1 MPLAL
6 WPHPA
11 LGDGRRLRDMR
22 READSKSQM
31 QKSLSDTERAI
42 TLLEQGP
49 DEYFPASST
58 MPIRKPRA
66 VADGTRSVAR
76 RTAPPKRRA
85 RASKDIETVAEVFYR
100 DLVWNLR
107 NGVIAVTRDG
117 RIAVMNEV
125 AYRILGLTPQPTDI
139 GQPFPHVLRERQ
151 DVIRILAGAFELSHL
166 PNRAE
171 LRLRSTGKVIG
182 YTLSQVRDRRDRITG
197 ATLFFKDLTRVEQ
210 LEERER
216 LRDRL
221 AALGEMAAAI
231 AHEVKNP
238 LAGIEV
244 MAGILKRQLP
254 EMEDAQSILRDII
267 KEAKMANAI
276 VLEVLDF
283 VRPIRL
289 QVERVSLAD
298 VVRDAISIAESHV
311 QRGGVEIGVDLP
323 EDLAPILG
331 DPHQLRQLFT
341 NLLTNAFEAMNGTG
355 QVRISAHVLPAE
367 EEFTVG
373 ADPHNLPMVQIEVVD
388 NGPGVPADVM
398 DKIFSP
404 FFTTKPQGS
413 GLGLAIVRKIVDAHD
428 GRIDVSARAERG
440 TRFRVTLPLG
450 GGQELFAK

>member
-1 MPLAL
+1 
-6 WPHPA
+6 
-11 LGDGRRLRDMR
+11 
-22 READSKSQM
+22 
-31 QKSLSDTERAI
+31 
-42 TLLEQGP
+42 
-49 DEYFPASST
+49 
-58 MPIRKPRA
+58 MPIRKPRTA
-66 VADGTRSVAR
+66 ADRTT
-76 RTAPPKRRA
+76 TAPPRGGAAQKSRPPRLA
-85 RASKDIETVAEVFYR
+85 NDIEAVAESFYR

-117 RIAVMNEV
+117 RIAVMN
-125 AYRILGLTPQPTDI
+125 
-139 GQPFPHVLRERQ
+139 GQPFATVLKDRP
-151 DVIRILAGAFELSHL
+151 DVSRILAGAFELSHL

-171 LRLRSTGKVIG
+171 LRLKSTGKVIG
-182 YTLSQVRDRRDRITG
+182 YTLSQVRDRRGRITG

-289 QVERVSLAD
+289 QVERISLAD
-298 VVRDAISIAESHV
+298 VVRDAISMAETHV
-311 QRGGVEIGVDLP
+311 LRGQVDVEVELP
-323 EDLAPILG
+323 EELAPIYG

-341 NLLTNAFEAMNGTG
+341 NLLTNAFEAMGGGTG
-355 QVRISAHVLPAE
+355 HVRIRAQQLPAE
-367 EEFTVG
+367 EDAVPG
-373 ADPHNLPMVQIEVVD
+373 ADTHNPPMVQVEVLD

-428 GRIDVSARAERG
+428 GRIDVSARAEKG
-440 TRFRVTLPLG
+440 TRFRVTLPLSS
-450 GGQELFAK
+450 GGQELFR

>member
-1 MPLAL
+1 MDKTLA
-6 WPHPA
+6 
-11 LGDGRRLRDMR
+11 GED
-22 READSKSQM
+22 Q
-31 QKSLSDTERAI
+31 AI
-42 TLLEQGP
+42 TILRSEPGP
-49 DEYFPASST
+49 YVPATST
-58 MPIRKPRA
+58 MPIRKARA
-66 VADGTRSVAR
+66 AAR
-76 RTAPPKRRA
+76 RRSPAVSSRRKPRPSSQA
-85 RASKDIETVAEVFYR
+85 ATPDGVPEGFYR

-107 NGVIAVTRDG
+107 NGVLAVTRDG
-117 RIAVMNEV
+117 RIAVMNDV
-125 AYRILGLTPQPTDI
+125 AYRILGLTPQRADI
-139 GQPFPHVLRERQ
+139 GQPYTQVLRDRP
-151 DVIRILAGAFELSHL
+151 DVSRIVAGAFDLSHL

-171 LRLRSTGKVIG
+171 LRLKSTGKVIG
-182 YTLSQVRDRRDRITG
+182 YTLSQVRDRAGDITG

-244 MAGILKRQLP
+244 MAGILKRQLA
-254 EMEDAQSILRDII
+254 ESEDAQSILRDII

-289 QVERVSLAD
+289 QVERISLSD
-298 VVRDAISIAESHV
+298 VVRDAISMAESHV
-311 QRGGVEIGVDLP
+311 PRGDVRVEVVLP
-323 EDLAPILG
+323 EDLAPIQG

-341 NLLTNAFEAMNGTG
+341 NLFTNAFEAMSGKG
-355 QVRISAHVLPAE
+355 LVRLAAQQLVGE
-367 EEFTVG
+367 EEPSASSDTHPV
-373 ADPHNLPMVQIEVVD
+373 PMIQVEVAD

-398 DKIFSP
+398 DRIFSP

-428 GRIDVSARAERG
+428 GRIDVSAPAEGG
-440 TRFRVTLPLG
+440 TRFRVTLPVSG
-450 GGQELFAK
+450 SHELFR